1 MQGLKNFV
9 AEVEEDKALNRL
21 SNRKDFDREI
31 D

>member
-9 AEVEEDKALNRL
+9 AEVEEDKGFNRL
-21 SNRKDFDREI
+21 SDRKDFDREI